1 MKVVLSILAPKHFA
15 FEHGG
20 KEEKKNGLFERRN
33 VKRQMLFRHNVIL
46 K

>member
-1 MKVVLSILAPKHFA
+1 VCICEIIKGEKVFLYIGALKHFA

-33 VKRQMLFRHNVIL
+33 VK
-46 K
+46 